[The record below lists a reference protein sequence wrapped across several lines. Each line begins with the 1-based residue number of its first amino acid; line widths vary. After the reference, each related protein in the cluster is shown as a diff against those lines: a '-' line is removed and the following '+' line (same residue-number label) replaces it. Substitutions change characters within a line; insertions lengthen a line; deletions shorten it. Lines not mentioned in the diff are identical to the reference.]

1 MARNPQFT
9 LYLSENYDET
19 LLPIPATK
27 YKDWWEDNNKTKS
40 HARHCLPLAM
50 ANSVGYYILSP
61 GTFKVT
67 WNGNLHENAQIEH
80 IEKSSHYEVDNH
92 AAYASF
98 TVQSKF
104 IPVTERA
111 GEFIYIKSLPN
122 ERTPHFTCM
131 EAMIEAWW
139 NVGNFGLVFLL
150 TKPGEI
156 IIQKGQPIAHML
168 VYYGQ
173 AGASTYSIHHGL
185 PAEHAAWLA
194 KRTRPD
200 YRKDLDYLRGYK
212 YNGEKVECHLNN
224 WKNASIY
231 DHSDDCDDLIIMPDD
246 IPPQCPY
253 HK

>member
-1 MARNPQFT
+1 MPRNPQFT
-9 LYLSENYDET
+9 LYLDPSYDQS

-27 YKDWWEDNNKTKS
+27 YKEWWTDNPKTNN

-50 ANSVGYYILSP
+50 ANSIGYYILSP

-67 WNGNLHENAQIEH
+67 WDGNTQHDCHIEH
-80 IEKSSHYEVDNH
+80 IERSSHYEVDNH
-92 AAYASF
+92 AAFGSF
-98 TVQSKF
+98 TVQAKF

-122 ERTPHFTCM
+122 ERTPDFTCM

-139 NVGNFGLVFLL
+139 NTGNFGLVFLL
-150 TKPGEI
+150 TKAGEI
-156 IIQKGQPIAHML
+156 IVQKGQPIAQML

-173 AGASTYSIHHGL
+173 AGSASYSVMEEL
-185 PAEHAAWLA
+185 PYEHYPWQQ
-194 KRTRPD
+194 KRNRPD

-212 YNGEKVECHLNN
+212 YNGDKIESHITN
-224 WKNASIY
+224 WKNASIFQHG
-231 DHSDDCDDLIIMPDD
+231 DND
-246 IPPQCPY
+246 IVEFIKPNPVNKCPF